1 MPLLATLTIHTLC
14 SWALFAGPGALATMP
29 PGLHGDPDS
38 MVGVLIVAH
47 GGGPDWNAQVE
58 TVARAVRWPGPVAVS
73 YLMGPGAGQAP
84 FQAMVDT
91 LVRHGASQVVVV
103 PMLVSSHSGHYE
115 QVRFLVGASDSLD
128 DEMQHHLQMSGITRP
143 TAVVPLTL
151 TPAMDDAPQV
161 ASVLAARA
169 LALATQPD
177 REALFLIGH
186 GPNSA
191 EDQAAGMANLRWLA
205 AEVKALT
212 GFRSVLTEVVR
223 DDAPEAVRVEAVAQA
238 REMITLQAELTGR
251 PVIVVPVLVANGRVT
266 RETLP
271 RDLVGLPVKYS
282 GEALLADSS
291 MAAWVE
297 ARVRG
302 SLGRP

>member
-1 MPLLATLTIHTLC
+1 MPLIAEFAIRILC
-14 SWALFAGPGALATMP
+14 SAMLLASPGTTAS
-29 PGLHGDPDS
+29 GLQDDPDS
-38 MVGVLIVAH
+38 AVGVLIVAH
-47 GGGPDWNAQVE
+47 GGGPEWNAQVE
-58 TVARAVRWPGPVAVS
+58 AVARAVRWPGPVAVS

-91 LVRHGASQVVVV
+91 LVRRGSRRVVVV

-128 DEMQHHLQMSGITRP
+128 EDMKHHLEMSGITRS
-143 TAVVPLTL
+143 TAGVPLTL

-169 LALATQPD
+169 LALATQPGS
-177 REALFLIGH
+177 EALFLIGH

-191 EDQAAGMANLRWLA
+191 EDHAAWMANLRWLA

-223 DDAPEAVRVEAVAQA
+223 DDASEAVRAEAVAQA
-238 REMITLQAELTGR
+238 REMIVLQAEMTGR
-251 PVIVVPVLVANGRVT
+251 PVIVVPVLVANGRIS

-271 RDLVGLPVKYS
+271 RDLEGLPIAYS
-282 GEALLADSS
+282 GQALLADAS
-291 MAAWVE
+291 MAAWIE